1 MHELTLCPILKQK
14 KTPMRNYLIIAF
26 LTLTILGCKDKKI
39 SFKTSFELKESYN
52 LLEVYPDFLKTDS
65 IISDSL
71 DGKYLLWNVFRPNIG
86 ITKTNES
93 YVDTTSILGF
103 VNIKDT
109 STVLEY
115 FNNMSNKN
123 IFPSDINFSFM
134 EGGLLGDDLRSLI
147 GLKKNKSSIKIE
159 KSNIRKITA
168 IEGGVMGILSPNSFK
183 KLRKNESY
191 NIEIELENQFAKNL
205 ENETYTLC
213 LVIND
218 KLYSGS
224 VVKSKLNRPIYIGQL
239 DFNELS
245 SLKND
250 FGEKFIIE

>member
-1 MHELTLCPILKQK
+1 
-14 KTPMRNYLIIAF
+14 MRNYLIIAF

-39 SFKTSFELKESYN
+39 SFKTSFELKESYD

-71 DGKYLLWNVFRPNIG
+71 NGKYLLWNVFRPNIG

-115 FNNMSNKN
+115 FNDMSNKN
-123 IFPSDINFSFM
+123 VFPSDINFSFM

-159 KSNIRKITA
+159 KLNIRKIIA

-191 NIEIELENQFAKNL
+191 NIEIELENQFAKDI

-245 SLKND
+245 SLKNE
-250 FGEKFIIE
+250 FVEKFIIE